1 MAANGQL
8 AGPPFESIALLMLL
22 AADEDEDVRGAAE
35 STLGRL
41 PVPWASGLIARTDAP
56 VEIREYFVGRGI
68 AVAAVALPDPIEWP
82 QFDEEPADTSEDLED
97 KVQQTSAVQRIA
109 AMGIPERIKTALRGT
124 RELRS
129 ILIRDPNKLVALTVL
144 RSPKLT
150 ESEIESIAR
159 MGSVDADVLRTISL
173 TRAWMKN
180 YPIVLALTKNPKT
193 PLAVSLPLLRRLND
207 GDLRRLS
214 ADRNIPDALRV
225 AARKKVVFDGK

>member
-35 STLGRL
+35 HAG
-41 PVPWASGLIARTDAP
+41 PAAHGWASGLIARTDAP

-82 QFDEEPADTSEDLED
+82 QFDEEPADISEELED

-193 PLAVSLPLLRRLND
+193 PLAVSLSLLRRLND